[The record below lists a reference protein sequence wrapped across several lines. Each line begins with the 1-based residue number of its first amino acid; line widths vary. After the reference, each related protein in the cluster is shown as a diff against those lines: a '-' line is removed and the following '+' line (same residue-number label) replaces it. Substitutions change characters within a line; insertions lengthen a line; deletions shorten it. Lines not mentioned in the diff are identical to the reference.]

1 MSSDSEADEID
12 TALQRLKRKR
22 QEYNKSVY
30 NKRQK
35 YNEVNSKARIE
46 ESAPAIKSFSSS
58 DPDVY
63 IDNPNNIT
71 QDDLS
76 CFSNFSDIESAEE
89 ESDEEENEKMLY
101 NESITTDSEF
111 LCSLYAI
118 KIKHKLG
125 DSVLN
130 DILFLIKSVLPQPNK
145 CPKSVKGFDKLIP
158 KKSLSCF
165 HECCVICQEIK
176 KSDSI
181 ENYKLSDNF
190 TCERCSYQTSTFVT
204 FDVQKQLESI
214 LNVKNIIQ
222 IKKSLISAQ
231 RNTNEIY
238 SALDGEIYK
247 KYVSTNNLDNLIIS
261 FNLNTDGAQIV
272 KHRGYKMWPL
282 LGTITEL
289 NQKTREKFDN
299 VVIFGKLFIYWHLI

>member
-12 TALQRLKRKR
+12 TALRILKRKR
-22 QEYNKSVY
+22 KETNK
-30 NKRQK
+30 K
-35 YNEVNSKARIE
+35 YNQNKLNSRIRITE
-46 ESAPAIKSFSSS
+46 QAPVIESSS
-58 DPDVY
+58 DSDGYV
-63 IDNPNNIT
+63 NNLNNLT

-76 CFSNFSDIESAEE
+76 DFSYLIESDIESDI
-89 ESDEEENEKMLY
+89 ESEVNESIGLLY
-101 NESITTDSEF
+101 NESKTTDSEF
-111 LCSLYAI
+111 LYSLYAI

-158 KKSLSCF
+158 KKSISHF
-165 HECCVICQEIK
+165 HECCMICQEIK
-176 KSDSI
+176 KSDNI
-181 ENYKLSDNF
+181 ENHKLSDKF
-190 TCERCSYQTSTFVT
+190 KCERCNYKTSIFVT

-214 LNVKNIIQ
+214 LNLKNIIQ
-222 IKKSLISAQ
+222 IQHSLMYAH
-231 RNTNEIY
+231 RNKNEIY

-247 KYVSTNNLDNLIIS
+247 KHVVSSNNLGNLVIS

-299 VVIFGKLFIYWHLI
+299 IVIFGKFLVYSHLI